1 MKARIEIEIDDD
13 SLSDEELK
21 KILIE
26 ELALLMESWL
36 TGESIVMIEF
46 INDSYNYEHNWT
58 RDDSIN

>member
-1 MKARIEIEIDDD
+1 LKARIEIEIDDD

-46 INDSYNYEHNWT
+46 VDASYNYEHNWI

>member
-46 INDSYNYEHNWT
+46 VDDSYNYEHNWI

>member
-1 MKARIEIEIDDD
+1 MKARIEIEISDD

-46 INDSYNYEHNWT
+46 VDDSYDYKHNWR